1 MNLKRAFQ
9 AQNKLNKI
17 LDETK
22 SKFDLSYYTRITKTE
37 KKSEINKLIPGA
49 DFVDEVTD
57 MSDEKYGMYQP
68 EKLIKVLSVVW
79 HERTKLAVG
88 IAIAKNN
95 LIIEEYDANDKLAYD
110 AVITMNNDRRKI
122 LDNPGLD
129 YQFSIAN
136 SRRTSR
142 EQIPYHDGFVSY
154 TVVTEKCLDENVVN
168 LYKQFKKNTLKE
180 CDRLSNALEESVYKV
195 ELNPKYEPLIS
206 SEMEFEDVYSNID
219 ALYNLIIEDKEPADN

>member
-22 SKFDLSYYTRITKTE
+22 SKFDTSYYTKITKTE
-37 KKSEINKLIPGA
+37 KKSEINKMVPGA

-57 MSDEKYGMYQP
+57 LSDEKYGMYQLD
-68 EKLIKVLSVVW
+68 KLIKVLSVVW

-95 LIIEEYDANDKLAYD
+95 LIIEEYNANEKLAYD
-110 AVITMNNDRRKI
+110 AVIVMNNDRRRI
-122 LDNPGLD
+122 LENPGLD
-129 YQFSIAN
+129 YQFAIAN
-136 SRRTSR
+136 SKRTAR

-154 TVVTEKCLDENVVN
+154 TVVTEKCLDENIVN
-168 LYKQFKKNTLKE
+168 LYKQFKKNILKE
-180 CDRLSNALEESVYKV
+180 CDRLSNALEEAIYKV
-195 ELNPKYEPLIS
+195 ELNSKYEPLITS
-206 SEMEFEDVYSNID
+206 DMEFEDVYSNID
-219 ALYNLIIEDKEPADN
+219 ALYNLIVEDKEPANN